1 MVISF
6 APHVCRVGDIQF
18 SSENP
23 PEPNDKIR
31 TTLEP
36 WLSAILQSEHLSLLF
51 GNGLTTAATLFSGGT
66 AGSMDSAITLSE
78 DVLNEQYEAEVI
90 SSAER
95 IGRGV
100 PNIED
105 YLRVAMT
112 LEAGLRIAGDNRA
125 EIVSDAVTESL
136 TQLISSILAAEAT
149 IKKGEFSED
158 NASSDLTPMGYLVS
172 LLLTFASRTP
182 NRDRLHIFTT
192 NYDRLVEFICEVAGV
207 RIIDRFVGTLRP
219 RFRAS
224 RMDIDLHYNPSGVR
238 GEPRF
243 LEGVVRLTKLHG
255 SLDWTSEEAGILR
268 LPIEFGAQS
277 EPSPA
282 SVLIYPNAA
291 KDQETAYYPY
301 AELFRDLSAAVCRP
315 NSVVVTYG
323 YGFGD
328 DHINR
333 ILADM
338 LTIPSTHLMIIS
350 YDDAGGKVERF
361 ARIHGNSSQLSLL
374 IGSHFADLRTLVD
387 TYLPRPSID
396 DISWR
401 RAALLRN
408 RSVPSIGD
416 LPSEADESVVDN
428 N

>member
-1 MVISF
+1 M
-6 APHVCRVGDIQF
+6 
-18 SSENP
+18 
-23 PEPNDKIR
+23 
-31 TTLEP
+31 
-36 WLSAILQSEHLSLLF
+36 
-51 GNGLTTAATLFSGGT
+51 
-66 AGSMDSAITLSE
+66 
-78 DVLNEQYEAEVI
+78 
-90 SSAER
+90 
-95 IGRGV
+95 
-100 PNIED
+100 
-105 YLRVAMT
+105 
-112 LEAGLRIAGDNRA
+112 
-125 EIVSDAVTESL
+125 
-136 TQLISSILAAEAT
+136 
-149 IKKGEFSED
+149 
-158 NASSDLTPMGYLVS
+158 
-172 LLLTFASRTP
+172 
-182 NRDRLHIFTT
+182 
-192 NYDRLVEFICEVAGV
+192 
-207 RIIDRFVGTLRP
+207 
-219 RFRAS
+219 
-224 RMDIDLHYNPSGVR
+224 
-238 GEPRF
+238 
-243 LEGVVRLTKLHG
+243 HG